1 MWARDQP
8 YPQSFQLFTSLQSFT
23 FFKKELM
30 IFKFLFPSFLLFVDD
45 GLFILQEKS
54 CLKLN
59 ADLFSSYNIISSL
72 FNRFRLVIKHNKSE
86 FFHFSRATKNYNP
99 QLLDLSPLD
108 GSLPIPK
115 NI

>member
-1 MWARDQP
+1 
-8 YPQSFQLFTSLQSFT
+8 
-23 FFKKELM
+23 M
-30 IFKFLFPSFLLFVDD
+30 IFKFLFPSFLLFVND

-72 FNRFRLVIKHNKSE
+72 FNQFRLVIKHNKSE

-99 QLLDLSPLD
+99 QLLDLSPLG

-115 NI
+115 NVIAQGCGQTLGLGLEQSKDIVIVFY